1 MKLQGCLACLLLALC
16 LGSGEAGL
24 LLSGG
29 ESSGAGAMETTGHG
43 AGEAIKHGVGEA
55 TGGGDGE
62 AAGSGVKETMGPG
75 VGDALARGVEE
86 AAHALGNTGS
96 EAGRQAENV
105 IQHGVDAAHSSS
117 QGMPGGNGALVSGW
131 KPGVEMG
138 GCGQLVALPV
148 LPHPRGR
155 WPHTLSAATL
165 FLQGT
170 NGQPPSGGHGSS
182 GSPGNPGGPGI
193 PWDQVYSGG
202 SGGSFGTNSQGGSWG
217 HEGYGGAYNLGTNTQ
232 ADVAQPPYGSRRSSD
247 NPNAEGSSSDG
258 RNSGGSI
265 SGGSSG
271 GSNSS
276 SGGSSELHW
285 NSQLFPGL
293 FGLDTFWKNLKSK
306 LGFMNWDTISKNQI
320 PDLRTRIFLYFC
332 RLWEKFKQ
340 STPFLNW
347 KAITEN
353 YDYNQQKYPTASG
366 GQHSA
371 QIPTKCG
378 VTVSSSASR
387 ARPDLLQ
394 WVKFW

>member
-117 QGMPGGNGALVSGW
+117 QGMPGGNGAL
-131 KPGVEMG
+131 
-138 GCGQLVALPV
+138 
-148 LPHPRGR
+148 
-155 WPHTLSAATL
+155 
-165 FLQGT
+165 
-170 NGQPPSGGHGSS
+170 
-182 GSPGNPGGPGI
+182 
-193 PWDQVYSGG
+193 
-202 SGGSFGTNSQGGSWG
+202 
-217 HEGYGGAYNLGTNTQ
+217 

>member
-43 AGEAIKHGVGEA
+43 AGEAIGQEVGEAIKHGVGEA

-117 QGMPGGNGALVSGW
+117 QGMPGGNGAL
-131 KPGVEMG
+131 
-138 GCGQLVALPV
+138 
-148 LPHPRGR
+148 
-155 WPHTLSAATL
+155 
-165 FLQGT
+165 
-170 NGQPPSGGHGSS
+170 
-182 GSPGNPGGPGI
+182 
-193 PWDQVYSGG
+193 
-202 SGGSFGTNSQGGSWG
+202 
-217 HEGYGGAYNLGTNTQ
+217 

-347 KAITEN
+347 NAITEN